1 MEKTKFKELLLNISI
16 CAIACDGDIDDREI
30 EALKNIEKN
39 TPYFAGVDLSNK
51 LESSLKK
58 CLSNL
63 DEFQKD
69 IFYKLKSTKLNIIQE
84 LMILEISMRI
94 ISADQIELEIEKE
107 YINNLRKYLQIDD
120 FLINERFGDIEYLR
134 PMSSEFNSEV
144 NTPQA
149 TENKNFINDK
159 KQ

>member
-1 MEKTKFKELLLNISI
+1 MDKIKFKELLMNISI
-16 CAIACDGDIDDREI
+16 CAIACDGDIDEREI

-39 TPYFAGVDLSNK
+39 TPYFSGIDLSKK
-51 LESSLKK
+51 LESSLKN
-58 CLSNL
+58 CLADL
-63 DEFQKD
+63 DKFQKD
-69 IFYKLKSTKLNIIQE
+69 IFNKLESAKLNIVQE

-134 PMSSEFNSEV
+134 PMSNEFNSEV
-144 NTPQA
+144 NLPNA
-149 TENKNFINDK
+149 VENKKFSDDK
-159 KQ
+159 

>member
-1 MEKTKFKELLLNISI
+1 MDKIKFKELLMNISI
-16 CAIACDGDIDDREI
+16 CAIACDGDIDEREI

-39 TPYFAGVDLSNK
+39 TPYFSGIDLSKK
-51 LESSLKK
+51 LESSLKN
-58 CLSNL
+58 CLADL
-63 DEFQKD
+63 DKFQKD
-69 IFYKLKSTKLNIIQE
+69 IFNKLESAKLNIVQE

-134 PMSSEFNSEV
+134 PMSNEFNSEV
-144 NTPQA
+144 NLPNA
-149 TENKNFINDK
+149 VENKKFID
-159 KQ
+159 

>member
-1 MEKTKFKELLLNISI
+1 MDKIKFKELLMNISI
-16 CAIACDGDIDDREI
+16 CAIACDGDIDEREI

-39 TPYFAGVDLSNK
+39 TPYFSGIDLSKK
-51 LESSLKK
+51 LESSLKN
-58 CLSNL
+58 CLADL
-63 DEFQKD
+63 DKFQKD
-69 IFYKLKSTKLNIIQE
+69 IFNKLESAKLNIVQE

-134 PMSSEFNSEV
+134 PMSNEFNSEV
-144 NTPQA
+144 NLPNA
-149 TENKNFINDK
+149 VENKKFTD
-159 KQ
+159 

>member
-1 MEKTKFKELLLNISI
+1 MDKIKFKELLMNISI
-16 CAIACDGDIDDREI
+16 CAIACDGDIDEREI

-39 TPYFAGVDLSNK
+39 TPYFSGIDLSKK
-51 LESSLKK
+51 LESSLKN
-58 CLSNL
+58 CLADL
-63 DEFQKD
+63 DKFQKD
-69 IFYKLKSTKLNIIQE
+69 IFNKLESAKLNIIQE

-134 PMSSEFNSEV
+134 PMSNEFNSEV
-144 NTPQA
+144 NLPNA
-149 TENKNFINDK
+149 VEK
-159 KQ
+159 KKFTD

>member
-1 MEKTKFKELLLNISI
+1 MDKIKFKELLMNISI
-16 CAIACDGDIDDREI
+16 CAIACDGDIDEREI

-39 TPYFAGVDLSNK
+39 TPYFSGIDLSK
-51 LESSLKK
+51 LESSLKN
-58 CLSNL
+58 CLADL
-63 DEFQKD
+63 DKFQKD
-69 IFYKLKSTKLNIIQE
+69 IFNKLESAKLNIVQE

-134 PMSSEFNSEV
+134 PMSNEFNSEV
-144 NTPQA
+144 NLPNA
-149 TENKNFINDK
+149 VENKKFTD
-159 KQ
+159 

>member
-1 MEKTKFKELLLNISI
+1 MDKIKFKELLMNISI
-16 CAIACDGDIDDREI
+16 CAIACDGDIDEREI

-39 TPYFAGVDLSNK
+39 TPYFSGIDLSKK
-51 LESSLKK
+51 LESSLKN
-58 CLSNL
+58 CLTDL
-63 DEFQKD
+63 DKFQND
-69 IFYKLKSTKLNIIQE
+69 IFNKLESAKLNIVQE

-134 PMSSEFNSEV
+134 PMSNEFNSEV
-144 NTPQA
+144 NLPNA
-149 TENKNFINDK
+149 VENKKFTD
-159 KQ
+159 

>member
-1 MEKTKFKELLLNISI
+1 MDKIKFKELLLNISI

-39 TPYFAGVDLSNK
+39 TPYFVGVDLSKK

-69 IFYKLKSTKLNIIQE
+69 IFKKLESTKLNIVQE

-120 FLINERFGDIEYLR
+120 FLINERFGDIDYLR
-134 PMSSEFNSEV
+134 PKSNEFNSEL
-144 NTPQA
+144 NLPQA
-149 TENKNFINDK
+149 IENKKFTSDK
-159 KQ
+159 

>member
-1 MEKTKFKELLLNISI
+1 MDKIKFKELLMNISI
-16 CAIACDGDIDDREI
+16 CAIACDGDIDEREI

-39 TPYFAGVDLSNK
+39 TPYFSGIDLSKK
-51 LESSLKK
+51 LESSLKN
-58 CLSNL
+58 CLADL
-63 DEFQKD
+63 DKFQKD
-69 IFYKLKSTKLNIIQE
+69 IFNKLESAKLNIIQE

-134 PMSSEFNSEV
+134 PMSNEFNSEV
-144 NTPQA
+144 NLPNA
-149 TENKNFINDK
+149 VENKKFTD
-159 KQ
+159 